1 MGINLASAEINVL
14 NSGQLQLPLV
24 NLKTWGISV
33 LNIVFPSLPLIYSSV
48 WFLGWETANSKDL
61 TTARPRLACGPFLGT
76 VPENRGVACCC

>member
-48 WFLGWETANSKDL
+48 
-61 TTARPRLACGPFLGT
+61 
-76 VPENRGVACCC
+76 